1 MYRYIPN
8 TREDQEKMLSA
19 IGAGVWLELFSDI
32 PEDIRWTGTWTCR
45 MRCMSRTGFPYEGHC
60 LGERQYR

>member
-19 IGAGVWLELFSDI
+19 IGAGSIDELFSDI
-32 PEDIRWTGTWTCR
+32 PEDIGSTGNWNCR
-45 MRCMSRTGFPYEGHC
+45 PRCRNPNWF
-60 LGERQYR
+60 LI